1 MTDKSNATGTAV
13 FPINTELRDG
23 TPVRIRQVQA
33 DDEHLLEIG
42 LEHLSK
48 QDRYF
53 RFFRPVSKLSDKLL
67 SEFTEI
73 DHFNH
78 EAIGALDISEPS
90 GVPIGVARYIRLPEA
105 ETTAEVA
112 VTVANSHQGKGLGT
126 LLLASVAHRA
136 IENDIEELV
145 AFVLSDNHRML
156 QVFKELGSTTKH
168 TADGEVD
175 IRIPLFLEASRY
187 PQTPVGDVFRQV
199 SEMLATS
206 G

>member
-33 DDEHLLEIG
+33 DDKHLLEIG

-126 LLLASVAHRA
+126 LLLAFVAHRA
-136 IENDIEELV
+136 IENGIEEFA
-145 AFVLSDNHRML
+145 AFVLNDNHRML
-156 QVFKELGSTTKH
+156 AVFKELEAITKLS
-168 TADGEVD
+168 AVGEVD
-175 IRIPLFLEASRY
+175 IRIPLHRDSACY

-199 SEMLATS
+199 SAILAAE